1 MSKVLIVDHS
11 NTQCEIIAEL
21 LQKSGISIDI
31 ATNGVEALE
40 KVTSG
45 RPDLVVLD
53 IIIPEMNGY
62 EVCRKIKGDDQT
74 KNIPVVMCSTKSDEF
89 DRYWG
94 MKNGADAYIAKPFH
108 PNDLIGTIKQLLRC
122 SVSSFI

>member
-1 MSKVLIVDHS
+1 MSKVLIVDDS

-40 KVTSG
+40 KVNSG
-45 RPDLVVLD
+45 HPDLVVLD
-53 IIIPEMNGY
+53 IIMPEMNGY

-74 KNIPVVMCSTKSDEF
+74 KNIPVVMCSTKSEEF

-94 MKNGADAYIAKPFH
+94 MTNGADAYISKPFH
-108 PNDLIGTIKQLLRC
+108 PNDLIGTVKQLLRG